1 MNNRMSI
8 TNNAH
13 WLLVLIA
20 SVCLLPGVYAAEI
33 IRVDASESQSQSVL
47 GSVVI
52 PYKEVTLAAQV
63 PGVVKRVV
71 GEVGSVF
78 KQGDMIVQINETA
91 LQAKRNAVLAQIATA
106 QAALQNSQAQYT
118 RELVS
123 PRSKDVGA
131 LPGFGLPAMF
141 DMMAVRP
148 FADSMMGGYD
158 SDMGRYSDLM
168 SSATGVAQAQSS
180 LRLAM
185 SQLQEIDSSVQDA
198 KSIAPFEGMVLA
210 KLVEEGD
217 TVQPGQA
224 LIKYGFVKFKR
235 LQADVPS
242 GLIKNLSEGAMVP
255 VRIDSHV
262 KTMAKVAQIYP
273 IADPNRHTV
282 TVKFDL
288 PVDIAAAP
296 GMYAEVYLPE
306 RNKDKPK
313 VAVIPRTALLS
324 GRSLPSV
331 LLVNDRNESELR
343 LVRLGSDQGDG
354 LVEVISGI
362 RVGDRIVDNPP
373 PSASSGWMPAAK

>member
-1 MNNRMSI
+1 MSI

-13 WLLVLIA
+13 WLLVLVA
-20 SVCLLPGVYAAEI
+20 SICLLPGAYAAEI

-47 GSVVI
+47 GSTVI

-63 PGVVKRVV
+63 PGVVKQVA
-71 GEVGSVF
+71 GEVGAIF
-78 KQGDMIVQINETA
+78 RQGDVIVQIDETT
-91 LQAKRNAVLAQIATA
+91 LQAKRNAVLAQISTA
-106 QAALQNSQAQYT
+106 QAVLQNSQAQYT

-141 DMMAVRP
+141 DMLAVRP

-168 SSATGVAQAQSS
+168 SSATVVSQAQSS
-180 LRLAM
+180 LQQAM
-185 SQLQEIDSSVQDA
+185 SQLQEIDSTVRDA
-198 KSIAPFEGMVLA
+198 KSIAPFEGMVLER
-210 KLVEEGD
+210 LVEEGD

-224 LIKYGFVKFKR
+224 LIKFGFVKFKR

-242 GLIKNLSEGAMVP
+242 GLIRYLDEDMVVP
-255 VRIDSHV
+255 VRIDGHV
-262 KTMAKVAQIYP
+262 ETMAKVAQIYP
-273 IADPNRHTV
+273 IADPSRHTV
-282 TVKFDL
+282 IVKFDL
-288 PVDIAAAP
+288 PVDITASP

-331 LLVNDRNESELR
+331 LLVNDSNVSELR
-343 LVRLGSDQGDG
+343 LIRLGSDQSNGM
-354 LVEVISGI
+354 VEVISGI
-362 RVGDRIVDNPP
+362 SVGERIIDNPP
-373 PSASSGWMPAAK
+373 PSASSGWMPTAK